1 LSKYNLWNQRC
12 SSTLSYY
19 RQIPSL
25 RGRRFSIEYAEPT
38 EPVSFPIP
46 SQLAG
51 ANTKYPDAVVV
62 NELPNNIIQHVRS
75 SNNLEL
81 KAALD
86 PTAPPKKNVQ
96 PKAQAQPATSLK
108 LKEPPSKV
116 FQHRAQPKKKVKRS
130 RPVSSD
136 DSEDSNDS
144 EDSDDSDSTTTETF
158 TSDEESETEESEIVA
173 LSK

>member
-1 LSKYNLWNQRC
+1 M
-12 SSTLSYY
+12 SYY
-19 RQIPSL
+19 RQIPGL
-25 RGRRFSIEYAEPT
+25 RGRRFSIEYAGPT

-46 SQLAG
+46 SQLVG
-51 ANTKYPDAVVV
+51 ANAKYPEAVVV

-96 PKAQAQPATSLK
+96 STTKAQPATSSK

-116 FQHRAQPKKKVKRS
+116 LQHRAQPKQKVKQS

-136 DSEDSNDS
+136 DSEDS
-144 EDSDDSDSTTTETF
+144 DDFDSTTAETF
-158 TSDEESETEESEIVA
+158 TSDEETETETETESEPE
-173 LSK
+173 SESEHEPEPEPEPETESE